1 MELVPDLLAR
11 PARQLWSA
19 AGNALELAR
28 FGGLDTGEAPSPF
41 DVVAHTS
48 MFRLRR
54 YFPPAPGTATGPALI
69 LVPPL
74 MMSAEV
80 YDVSPA
86 TSAVA
91 ILHRAGVDPW
101 VVDFGAP
108 EHEQGGLQR
117 DVADHVRAVSEAVDR
132 VVEQVGGPV
141 HLGGYS
147 QGGMFAYQTA
157 AYRRSADL
165 AGLVTFGSPVDFRA
179 SRVFG
184 VLSEQMV
191 SDVLA
196 ALADN
201 VLVHV
206 SLPAWASRFGFR
218 LLDPVKSVRGR
229 LDFLRQLHDRD
240 ALLPRE
246 RQRQFLDNHGYVAYP
261 GPAVADLVK
270 QFVAHNRMLSGGL
283 VVGDVVATLADISC
297 PVLIFVGS
305 VDTIA
310 PPASVRAIVRAAPAA
325 DVHQCVTP
333 TGHFGLVVGGGAS
346 RRTWPTVAGWL
357 AYQDG
362 SGPYPDTVSP
372 LGDEDAADEGI
383 PNPIGAGVESTAA
396 LLSAARA
403 VGLSALD
410 RARSAAGSVVG
421 VVQAVPG
428 LARLE
433 HARNDGRASVS
444 ALLAERARRNSE
456 DTFFVY
462 DGRGHTYAAA
472 QARVDAVVRGL
483 LSVGVG
489 QGEHVGVLMRTRP
502 SALTAIAAL
511 NRIGAVAVLLRPDG
525 PTSREVALAG
535 LQRTIADPENLS
547 TARAARLEV
556 LLLGSGEREPRRG
569 VIDLEAIDP
578 DAVALPAWYTPNPG
592 RAGDPAFLLFA
603 GEGREIRM
611 TRITNGR
618 WALSA
623 FGTASAA
630 GLRSTDTVYNLAPL
644 HHAGGLLTAVGGALA
659 GGARLA
665 MAGATDPQTF
675 WTEVRRYGVTVVPYT
690 WTSLRPLIEATPGPA
705 ERHHPVRLF
714 VGSGMP
720 GWLWRRVRDRF
731 PTVGVLE
738 FFATGEQDVVLAN
751 TSGVKVGAKGRPL
764 PGSAEVRLIRWNVD
778 KSRPVTGPDGFAVEC
793 ADDQVGLLV
802 AAAGPNAGGDRLLRG
817 LFSPADRWSST
828 EHLFR
833 RDADGDHWL
842 VARLTDLVHT
852 RNGAAA
858 PAAAEDALGAL
869 PNVEL
874 VVAHAEEDPGGGP
887 DRLAAALVLRPGTSV
902 SAEALSAAVAGLS
915 RADRPDLIR
924 VVASLPVSAWGR
936 PHRTAAAAAVSP
948 SDPGWTLA
956 PAGYYWTGPAAIEA
970 QPPSGPR

>member
-1 MELVPDLLAR
+1 MELVPEALTR

-28 FGGLDTGEAPSPF
+28 YGGLDTGEQPSEF

-48 MFRLRR
+48 MYRLRR

-74 MMSAEV
+74 MMSADV

-86 TSAVA
+86 TSAAAV
-91 ILHRAGVDPW
+91 LHRAGVDVW

-117 DVADHVRAVSEAVDR
+117 DVADHVRAVSDAVDR
-132 VVEQVGGPV
+132 VVARTGGPA

-147 QGGMFAYQTA
+147 QGGMFAYQVA

-165 AGLVTFGSPVDFRA
+165 AGLVTFGSPVDSRA
-179 SRVFG
+179 TRAFG
-184 VLSEQMV
+184 PLSDQLV
-191 SDVLA
+191 ADFLA
-196 ALADN
+196 TFADN

-206 SLPAWASRFGFR
+206 SLPAWASRLGFR
-218 LLDPVKSVRGR
+218 LLDPVKSLRSR
-229 LDFLRQLHDRD
+229 LDFLRQLHDRE

-283 VVGDVVATLADISC
+283 VVGDVVATLADITC
-297 PVLIFVGS
+297 PILIFTGS
-305 VDTIA
+305 VDSIA
-310 PPASVRAIVRAAPAA
+310 PPAAVRAIGRAAPAA
-325 DVHQCVTP
+325 DIHESVLH
-333 TGHFGLVVGGGAS
+333 TGHFGLVVGGGAA
-346 RRTWPTVAGWL
+346 RTTWPTVAAWL
-357 AYQDG
+357 AYVDG
-362 SGPYPDTVSP
+362 TGPYPDGVSP
-372 LGDEDAADEGI
+372 LVEEDADEGG
-383 PNPIGAGVESTAA
+383 PHPLGAGVETTAA

-403 VGLSALD
+403 AGLSALD
-410 RARSAAGSVVG
+410 RTRSTAESLVG
-421 VVQAVPG
+421 MVQAVPG

-433 HARNDGRASVS
+433 HARNDGRSSVG
-444 ALLAERARRNSE
+444 ALLAERARRNGD

-462 DGRGHTYAAA
+462 AGRGFSYAAA

-483 LSVGVG
+483 LSMGVT
-489 QGEHVGVLMRTRP
+489 QGEHVGVLMATRP

-535 LQRTIADPENLS
+535 LHRTVADPDNVS
-547 TARAARLEV
+547 TARAARLDV
-556 LLLGSGEREPRRG
+556 LLLGSGERAKRRG
-569 VIDLEAIDP
+569 VTDLEAIDP
-578 DAVALPAWYTPNPG
+578 DVVAPPAWYTPNPG
-592 RAGDPAFLLFA
+592 KAADVAFLLFM
-603 GEGREIRM
+603 GEGAATRM

-630 GLRSTDTVYNLAPL
+630 RLRPTDTVYNSAPL
-644 HHAGGLLTAVGGALA
+644 HHAGGLLTGVGGALA

-665 MAGATDPQTF
+665 LATAHDPDTF
-675 WTEVRRYGVTVVPYT
+675 WAEVRRYGATVVPYT
-690 WTSLRPLIEATPGPA
+690 WTSLRPLIDAAPNAA
-705 ERHHPVRLF
+705 ERHHPIRLF

-720 GWLWRRVRDRF
+720 AWLWRRVRTRF
-731 PTVGVLE
+731 PGVGVLE

-751 TSGVKVGAKGRPL
+751 TSGAKIGAKGRPL
-764 PGSAEVRLIRWNVD
+764 PGSAEVRLIRWDVARA
-778 KSRPVTGPDGFAVEC
+778 RPITGPDGFAELC

-802 AAAGPNAGGDRLLRG
+802 AAAGPNAGADRLLRG
-817 LFSPADRWSST
+817 LFAPADRWSST

-842 VARLTDLVHT
+842 VARLNDLVATKH
-852 RNGAAA
+852 GPAA

-869 PNVEL
+869 PDVDL
-874 VVAHAEEDPGGGP
+874 VVAHADPDPAGGP
-887 DRLAAALVLRPGTSV
+887 NRLAVALVLRPGGAVT
-902 SAEALSAAVAGLS
+902 ADALADAVAGLS
-915 RADRPDLIR
+915 EADRPELIR
-924 VVASLPVSAWGR
+924 VVSSLPVTAWGR
-936 PHRTAAAAAVSP
+936 PHRSAAAAAVSP
-948 SDPGWTLA
+948 DDPVWTLM
-956 PAGYYWTGPAAIEA
+956 PGAGYRPGPAAIGIR
-970 QPPSGPR
+970 PPG

>member
-19 AGNALELAR
+19 AGNALEVAR

-41 DVVAHTS
+41 DVVAHTP

-54 YFPPAPGTATGPALI
+54 YFPPAPGAATGPALI

-117 DVADHVRAVSEAVDR
+117 DVADHVRAVSEAVDQ
-132 VVEQVGGPV
+132 VVAHTGGPV

-165 AGLVTFGSPVDFRA
+165 AGLVTFGSPVDSRA
-179 SRVFG
+179 TRAFG
-184 VLSEQMV
+184 GVSEQMV
-191 SDVLA
+191 SDLLA

-283 VVGDVVATLADISC
+283 VVGDVVATLADITC

-305 VDTIA
+305 VDSIA
-310 PPASVRAIVRAAPAA
+310 PPAAVRAIARAAPAA
-325 DVHQCVTP
+325 DIHECVTA

-346 RRTWPTVAGWL
+346 RRTWPTVAAWL

-362 SGPYPDTVSP
+362 SGPYPDAISP
-372 LGDEDAADEGI
+372 LDDDPDEGD
-383 PNPIGAGVESTAA
+383 PNPIGAGLESTAA

-410 RARSAAGSVVG
+410 RARSTAGSVVG
-421 VVQAVPG
+421 LVQAVPG
-428 LARLE
+428 LTRLE
-433 HARNDGRASVS
+433 HARNDARASVG
-444 ALLAERARRNSE
+444 ALLAERARRNPE
-456 DTFFVY
+456 DTFFIY

-489 QGEHVGVLMRTRP
+489 QGEPVGVLMQTRP

-525 PTSREVALAG
+525 PTTREAALAG
-535 LQRTIADPENLS
+535 VQRTIADPENVS

-556 LLLGSGEREPRRG
+556 LLLGSGERTSRPG
-569 VIDLEAIDP
+569 VIDLEIIDP
-578 DAVALPAWYTPNPG
+578 DTVPLPAWYSPNPG
-592 RAGDPAFLLFA
+592 RAADPAFLLFA
-603 GEGREIRM
+603 GEGRETRM

-630 GLRSTDTVYNLAPL
+630 GLRGTDTVYNLAPL
-644 HHAGGLLTAVGGALA
+644 HHAGGLLT
-659 GGARLA
+659 
-665 MAGATDPQTF
+665 
-675 WTEVRRYGVTVVPYT
+675 GV
-690 WTSLRPLIEATPGPA
+690 
-705 ERHHPVRLF
+705 
-714 VGSGMP
+714 
-720 GWLWRRVRDRF
+720 
-731 PTVGVLE
+731 
-738 FFATGEQDVVLAN
+738 
-751 TSGVKVGAKGRPL
+751 
-764 PGSAEVRLIRWNVD
+764 
-778 KSRPVTGPDGFAVEC
+778 
-793 ADDQVGLLV
+793 
-802 AAAGPNAGGDRLLRG
+802 
-817 LFSPADRWSST
+817 
-828 EHLFR
+828 
-833 RDADGDHWL
+833 
-842 VARLTDLVHT
+842 
-852 RNGAAA
+852 
-858 PAAAEDALGAL
+858 
-869 PNVEL
+869 
-874 VVAHAEEDPGGGP
+874 
-887 DRLAAALVLRPGTSV
+887 
-902 SAEALSAAVAGLS
+902 
-915 RADRPDLIR
+915 
-924 VVASLPVSAWGR
+924 
-936 PHRTAAAAAVSP
+936 
-948 SDPGWTLA
+948 
-956 PAGYYWTGPAAIEA
+956 
-970 QPPSGPR
+970 